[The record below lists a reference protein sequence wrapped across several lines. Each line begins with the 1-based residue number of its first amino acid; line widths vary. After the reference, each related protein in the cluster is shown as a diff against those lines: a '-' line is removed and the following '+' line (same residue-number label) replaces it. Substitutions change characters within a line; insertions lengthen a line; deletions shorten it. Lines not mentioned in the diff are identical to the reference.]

1 MYSPLTAAFVL
12 HGKNSWPSLSFL
24 RENDKGALSGLNS
37 RVLCMYKKMHH
48 VRNVPCVDKT
58 LRRYDRE
65 YFSGCIIT
73 RQILCESKECV
84 SFTSRRQS
92 RLCLVFN
99 RGFDH
104 LLSVSQEAFCLISLM
119 ILKLPPYSDK
129 DLYSFYLKSLFGIFM
144 KIYLVICYCSSLHW
158 HPWYKWISIFG
169 SHTVEFP
176 SLLEKHRY
184 FWKSYPRLC
193 SYKYTFYI
201 LH

>member
-1 MYSPLTAAFVL
+1 MERIPGRHCPFCVKMTKGLSLVSIQGFYACTRRCTMWEMFHVLIRPWEDMIGNISPVA
-12 HGKNSWPSLSFL
+12 
-24 RENDKGALSGLNS
+24 
-37 RVLCMYKKMHH
+37 
-48 VRNVPCVDKT
+48 
-58 LRRYDRE
+58 
-65 YFSGCIIT
+65 
-73 RQILCESKECV
+73 SKECV

-104 LLSVSQEAFCLISLM
+104 LLSVSQEACCLISLM